1 MKDVKE
7 TAPKKTTAKKTAVKK
22 EAAEVKEEVK
32 QAITEPEINKDAEI
46 NELKAQI
53 EQLKNMMIQQAQA
66 QPQVIYSAAS
76 TERVHFLWIANVAD
90 DNVVEFGPGG
100 MYGRVVGKTGS
111 FFVPKDE
118 MSRMLDSA
126 ARYYMNQ
133 RWLIVVNGLTD
144 DEREAMGVA
153 YKEGELLDV
162 DTFRKIAKKPKD
174 ELAEIYS
181 ELCDSHKEMV
191 AARLHEEF
199 EKGNNVDRETVKA
212 LNKIYPSVAFKDII
226 EKMNQDDLEE

>member
-7 TAPKKTTAKKTAVKK
+7 TAPKKSTAKKAATKK
-22 EAAEVKEEVK
+22 AAEVKEEVK
-32 QAITEPEINKDAEI
+32 QEVPAPEVDKDAEI
-46 NELKAQI
+46 NDLKAQI
-53 EQLKNMMIQQAQA
+53 EQLKTMMLQQAQA
-66 QPQVIYSAAS
+66 KPQVIYSTGS
-76 TERVHFLWIANVAD
+76 TERVHFLWIANVSD

-100 MYGRVVGKTGS
+100 LYGRVVGKTGS

-133 RWLIVVNGLTD
+133 RWLIVVDGLTE
-144 DEREAMGVA
+144 DEREAMGVN

-162 DTFRKIAKKPKD
+162 ETFRKIAKKPKE
-174 ELAEIYS
+174 ELAEIYE
-181 ELCDSHKEMV
+181 ELCKPHKEMV

-199 EKGNNVDRETVKA
+199 EVGHAVDRETVKI